1 MEFETELTI
10 QLPEGELT
18 DVKAVF
24 DIDTETIDAEPYSWG
39 QNRASE
45 TSVRAELLTLRLGS
59 LKLTR
64 DLVCEMLSSTQV
76 AAMEGRAETAYLGE

>member
-24 DIDTETIDAEPYSWG
+24 DIDVESYDAEPYSWG
-39 QNRASE
+39 QNRGKE
-45 TSVRAELLTLRLGS
+45 TTATAELLTLRLGS

-76 AAMEGRAETAYLGE
+76 AAMEGRAETAYLAE